1 MRSFDEELHNHRLM
15 STFATRALEPSSTM
29 LGESRVAADRLNGVV
44 LLGHF
49 PVALVLA
56 WIYGGWG
63 TAIGFGASLSLGIFL
78 LTRAG
83 AGKPFTRIAVG
94 LSYMLYSALFI
105 QLAHGLIEM
114 HFQGAGFV
122 TTVRDTTDMTTV
134 KASMGVPKALESC
147 HTARIG
153 SYVIEGHVPADVIVK
168 LLQTKPLALG
178 LAVPGM
184 PMGSPGME
192 GGKPDKYDIML
203 FDKTGKSR
211 VFASR

>member
-1 MRSFDEELHNHRLM
+1 MDHTPDSKSH
-15 STFATRALEPSSTM
+15 TRREFLSALVVGSIGTALVAP
-29 LGESRVAADRLNGVV
+29 RIVAAQSPDAPSNSPTLPPGVPSAITV
-44 LLGHF
+44 YKDPNCGCC
-49 PVALVLA
+49 AA
-56 WIYGGWG
+56 WVKHIQ
-63 TAIGFGASLSLGIFL
+63 AS
-78 LTRAG
+78 
-83 AGKPFTRIAVG
+83 
-94 LSYMLYSALFI
+94 
-105 QLAHGLIEM
+105 
-114 HFQGAGFV
+114 GFV
-122 TTVRDTTDMTTV
+122 ATVRDTADMTTV

-147 HTARIG
+147 HTARVG
-153 SYVIEGHVPADVIVK
+153 SYVIEGHVPADVMVK